1 MATITEPM
9 GSNMTA
15 TALGRRWGW
24 LLVLGIVQIIAGWAA
39 IAVPVVA
46 SFAAVAIFGAL
57 LMVTAIFQLIH
68 AFKVRS
74 WPRSAW
80 YGLGGVFY
88 AVAGVL
94 VAMYPV
100 SGALALAVMIAILL
114 IADGALR
121 VGFAMA
127 VRPVAGW
134 GWVIAGGLGSIVV
147 GVILL
152 IGWPATALWVTG
164 LLLGI
169 NLIFTGSMH
178 VVLALASRTSTAASP
193 FYDDGSLRSRMSR

>member
-68 AFKVRS
+68 AFKARS

-178 VVLALASRTSTAASP
+178 VVLAFASRTSTAASP

>member
-9 GSNMTA
+9 GSNITA

-68 AFKVRS
+68 AFKARS

-178 VVLALASRTSTAASP
+178 VVLAFASRTSTAASP